1 MNIIC
6 SYKWLT
12 AILSEIECNSN
23 PNISHLIYYINN
35 LFQASYQANPAIS
48 LIPITYH
55 QLSHY
60 FTNSYPAIRL
70 SPLSAISYQAITA
83 ISYQLSSYHS
93 YQLSAIKLSQL
104 FMLSAICYFHYH
116 TIRVSDFPDG
126 VMNWPG
132 QGQQKFK
139 KISMAGSQVG
149 QIYYCSL
156 T

>member
-1 MNIIC
+1 MIC
-6 SYKWLT
+6 SCKWPT

-70 SPLSAISYQAITA
+70 SPLSAISYPAITT

-104 FMLSAICYFHYH
+104 SAISYQAITAIHAICYLL
-116 TIRVSDFPDG
+116 FPL
-126 VMNWPG
+126 
-132 QGQQKFK
+132 
-139 KISMAGSQVG
+139 S
-149 QIYYCSL
+149 YYQSFRFS
-156 T
+156 